1 MFGWFKGAAKPP
13 NKPRNNRARSLFQNP
28 FASYAPQML
37 QQPVAVPVPLPVPA
51 PQLNVNSVYAN
62 NPPTN
67 LLRAAYPN
75 NRPAKASSVNV
86 PKFNELQSAYY
97 NLESDR
103 FDYKKKYNGKK
114 RFNMVPSAENEAAV
128 KKATD
133 AVEQFLRSLP
143 RDSINYISEDNGS
156 LLSGISFLNIASRF
170 MSSTAVK
177 ILCEMG
183 AKTDV
188 IDDSGR
194 SLVEAADADAK
205 RVQKL
210 GVDPTEFMATVKK
223 YTAPK
228 GGSRTR
234 KARRKYKIRSM
245 RR

>member
-1 MFGWFKGAAKPP
+1 
-13 NKPRNNRARSLFQNP
+13 
-28 FASYAPQML
+28 ML
-37 QQPVAVPVPLPVPA
+37 QQPVAVPVPVPVPA

-62 NPPTN
+62 NQPAN

-75 NRPAKASSVNV
+75 NQQINLSAAYPNQPAKARSVNV
-86 PKFNELQSAYY
+86 PKFNELHSAYY
-97 NLESDR
+97 DLESDR
-103 FDYKKKYNGKK
+103 FDYKKRYNGKK
-114 RFNMVPSAENEAAV
+114 RFNKVPSAENEAAV

-143 RDSINYISEDNGS
+143 RESINYISEDDGS
-156 LLSGISFLNIASRF
+156 LLSGISFLSIASRF

-194 SLVEAADADAK
+194 SLLEAADAEAK
-205 RVQKL
+205 RVRKL
-210 GVDPTEFMATVKK
+210 GVDPTEFIATVKEC
-223 YTAPK
+223 TAAK

-234 KARRKYKIRSM
+234 KARRKHQVRS
-245 RR
+245 RRR